1 MDFQIHRNLQE
12 AYIEVYE
19 QQKGSGPRLPGGLD
33 FHHGLDADP
42 NSHNPAGGPGGPPGG
57 GTIKGSKKKNVVR
70 KRRNINNSY
79 DPYDLI
85 LSHLLDEGY
94 AETPEAAEAIMV
106 NMSEEWRDRIIDEI
120 YKPLPVG
127 RMDRRAAA
135 NAASGLGNLGI
146 AAAAIGA
153 ENYFGEVGDLPD
165 EIARRF
171 VERSSRP
178 LTRSSRIIRTR
189 LTHSPNK
196 SQARAR
202 TNRRKGFRELL
213 DSLD

>member
-33 FHHGLDADP
+33 FYHGLDADP

-57 GTIKGSKKKNVVR
+57 GTIKGPKKKNVVR

-85 LSHLLDEGY
+85 FSHLLDEGY

-127 RMDRRAAA
+127 RMDRKAAA

-146 AAAAIGA
+146 AAATIGA
-153 ENYFGEVGDLPD
+153 ENVFGEVGDLPD